1 MEGKNIMNDY
11 VQNDKVATLT
21 NKQTYVVSSGTVDN
35 ELGDIVDT
43 AKTSMSVDLKTATGC
58 TFSKVGT
65 AELAQPLLKGSA
77 KVYTQGVYYFVSDS
91 KDR

>member
-1 MEGKNIMNDY
+1 
-11 VQNDKVATLT
+11 
-21 NKQTYVVSSGTVDN
+21 
-35 ELGDIVDT
+35 
-43 AKTSMSVDLKTATGC
+43 MSADFKTATGC

-91 KDR
+91 KDREGKFAESEVLTVVSAESSASNLLTVLGAVAVGVAALTF